1 MISVADPKFFISV
14 SDRIRIRPKVSDPYG
29 PGFGSGSATLIMIR
43 GKKLS
48 NLHFFLVAYWLIFSP
63 NQPFMLGGWGVHM
76 AGGEDAQG
84 GGGVGGTPL
93 CRTTM
98 LWSSVLLLRI
108 RDVYSDTRYGIII
121 NSRKQ
126 PSRPWGMCLDPG
138 VPLCRGVT
146 STTLRKGNS

>member
-48 NLHFFLVAYWLIFSP
+48 NLHFFLFPTNSSFLLTSISC
-63 NQPFMLGGWGVHM
+63 WGV
-76 AGGEDAQG
+76 GGCTWPG
-84 GGGVGGTPL
+84 GRMHRGGGVGGTPL